1 MTDDRKELE
10 GRYHRMYQGMVEK
23 DRTILEEV
31 LAPDF
36 VLIHMTGMRQPKE
49 AFIWAVENGTLNY
62 DFAKHQDIAVQLQ
75 GDRASLTGKSLV
87 HAAVFGGGW
96 HTWRLRLDCRLA
108 RENGAW
114 RFTEARAS
122 TY

>member
-1 MTDDRKELE
+1 MNDREELE
-10 GRYHRMYQGMVEK
+10 RCYRWLYQGMVEK

-36 VLIHMTGMRQPKE
+36 VLVHMTGMRQAKE

-62 DFAKHQDIAVQLQ
+62 DSAKHQEIIVQIQ
-75 GDRASLTGKSLV
+75 EDRASLTGKSLV

-96 HTWRLRLDCRLA
+96 HTWRLRLDCQLDQ
-108 RENGAW
+108 EDGVW

>member
-1 MTDDRKELE
+1 MEDKEALADRY
-10 GRYHRMYQGMVEK
+10 RRMYQGMVGK
-23 DRTILEEV
+23 DRALLDQV

-36 VLIHMTGMRQPKE
+36 VLTHMTGTRQSKE
-49 AFIWAVENGTLNY
+49 AFIRAVENGTLNY
-62 DFAKHQDIAVQLQ
+62 SSAEHEDITAQVR

-96 HTWRLRLDCRLA
+96 HTWRLRLDCRLC
-108 RENGAW
+108 REGGRW
-114 RFTEARAS
+114 QMYEAEAS